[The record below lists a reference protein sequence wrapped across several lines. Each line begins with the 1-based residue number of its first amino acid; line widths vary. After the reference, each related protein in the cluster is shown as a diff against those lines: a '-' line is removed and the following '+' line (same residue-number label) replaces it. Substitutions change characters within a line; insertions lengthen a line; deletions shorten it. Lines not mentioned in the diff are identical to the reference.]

1 MKTRY
6 NKIEI
11 EVIDEQQAIDI
22 LAYVDSLPNHSRTV
36 KHSVRPLIEVVDY
49 IKSGCGLT
57 LNQDIFYCGGKYKV
71 LHQLDS
77 IVRIGNPNVEPLAVD
92 LRHHKMYV
100 FDTSK

>member
-1 MKTRY
+1 MNVRY
-6 NKIEI
+6 NKIEL
-11 EVIDEQQAIDI
+11 EVIDDEQATAILNYI
-22 LAYVDSLPNHSRTV
+22 DSLPNDAKTV

-57 LNQDIFYCGGKYKV
+57 LNQDIFYCGRKYKV
-71 LHQLDS
+71 LYQLDS
-77 IVRIGNPNVEPLAVD
+77 IVRIGTPNVEPLAVD